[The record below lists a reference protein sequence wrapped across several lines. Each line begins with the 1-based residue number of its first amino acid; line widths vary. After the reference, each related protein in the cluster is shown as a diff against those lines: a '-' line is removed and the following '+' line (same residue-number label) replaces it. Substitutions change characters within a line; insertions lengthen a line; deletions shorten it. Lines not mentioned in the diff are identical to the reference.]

1 MADQSD
7 AGETG
12 PRAVSAGK
20 SNVWCSG
27 GGGAGL
33 PPPSLFIE

>member
-1 MADQSD
+1 MAYQTE

-20 SNVWCSG
+20 CNVWCG
-27 GGGAGL
+27 GGGGTGV
-33 PPPSLFIE
+33 PPVSLDFE

>member
-1 MADQSD
+1 MADQTD

-20 SNVWCSG
+20 LSNVWCGG

-33 PPPSLFIE
+33 PPSLSCL